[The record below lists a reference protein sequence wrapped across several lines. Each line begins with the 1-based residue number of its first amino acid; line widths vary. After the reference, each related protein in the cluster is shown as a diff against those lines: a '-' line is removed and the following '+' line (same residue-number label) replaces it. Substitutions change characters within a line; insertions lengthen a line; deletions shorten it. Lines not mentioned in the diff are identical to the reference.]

1 MHTTYI
7 LFSEKLQKFYIGFTS
22 GSMLVRLQKHL
33 MNKSGFTSKAKDWK
47 IVFTE
52 TFNEKSDAMRREK
65 ELKGW
70 KSHVR
75 IKELILRSKFNN
87 E

>member
-7 LFSEKLQKFYIGFTS
+7 LFFEKLQKFYIGFTS
-22 GSMLVRLQKHL
+22 GSVLVRLQKHL
-33 MNKSGFTSKAKDWK
+33 MSKSGFTSKAKDWT

-52 TFNEKSDAMRREK
+52 SFNEKSDAMRREK

-75 IKELILRSKFNN
+75 IKELIVRSNVNN